1 MHNPHIALV
10 TGASR
15 GIGAETVRLLA
26 AAGFD
31 VVINYRSKAPRA
43 HDVATEIHAIGRKAW
58 TVQADL
64 TDAEAVQRMAHTVTQ
79 ECKRLDLLIL
89 NASGGMEKD
98 KTAEYGLL
106 LNRDAQLNT
115 VDALLPL
122 MPAGSTIVFVT
133 SHWAHFYGAQPI
145 MPAYEPVASSKRAGE
160 DALRARI
167 TEFSDRGIRLLIVSG
182 DLIEGTITPKLLER
196 QQRGLIE
203 LRREQAG
210 TLPTI
215 ASFAHA
221 IVTAAL
227 DQSLPT
233 GHTTYVGSTE

>member
-43 HDVATEIHAIGRKAW
+43 HDVAAEIHAIGRKAW

-79 ECKRLDLLIL
+79 ECKRLDVLIL

-98 KTAEYGLL
+98 KNQHL
-106 LNRDAQLNT
+106 
-115 VDALLPL
+115 
-122 MPAGSTIVFVT
+122 
-133 SHWAHFYGAQPI
+133 
-145 MPAYEPVASSKRAGE
+145 K
-160 DALRARI
+160 
-167 TEFSDRGIRLLIVSG
+167 
-182 DLIEGTITPKLLER
+182 R
-196 QQRGLIE
+196 QQSLN
-203 LRREQAG
+203 AN
-210 TLPTI
+210 I
-215 ASFAHA
+215 ASKNANIRNRERFILTLKAQQEKKTKDIQKQEEAVAAVEAKVEA
-221 IVTAAL
+221 IKKMQQTK
-227 DQSLPT
+227 
-233 GHTTYVGSTE
+233 